1 MFPGSPVRLDDDLI
15 RRGLEVFGRGL
26 DLFRALPVLFDAL
39 AGNIPGSGVEVVD
52 ILFDDLFRGGLQ
64 LFRSDFDL
72 FDILL
77 EFFDGFPGKPF
88 GAFPNLFRT
97 FFELFRALPVR
108 IDSFVGEIPGFVHL
122 YIGEEAIGTGICAA
136 LRDTDLIES
145 THRGHGHCIAK
156 GADVNKMMAEIFG
169 KKDGLCHGKGGSMHI
184 ADFSVGMLGAN
195 GVVGGGYNLAT
206 GAALANKMV
215 LKNDTVSVVFFGD
228 GASNRGTFH
237 EAANVA
243 AAWKLP
249 VIFVNE
255 MNCWAS
261 TTPYRTT
268 TAVEN
273 ISDRAKGYNMPG
285 VIVDGQNVFEVYQA
299 AVEAV
304 ARARRGEGP
313 TFIEAK
319 TYRIEGHF
327 VGDPE
332 HYRKKEET
340 MEIFHR
346 TDPLKLFKTQ
356 CPEGMVFEQEE
367 LDGILSAA
375 REKIAR
381 AKEYAVS
388 CEYPDP
394 SEYLTDVYAE

>member
-1 MFPGSPVRLDDDLI
+1 M
-15 RRGLEVFGRGL
+15 LEVTKEQAKKFYETMCTIRC
-26 DLFRALPVLFDAL
+26 FEESVKK
-39 AGNIPGSGVEVVD
+39 
-52 ILFDDLFRGGLQ
+52 
-64 LFRSDFDL
+64 DFL
-72 FDILL
+72 I
-77 EFFDGFPGKPF
+77 
-88 GAFPNLFRT
+88 
-97 FFELFRALPVR
+97 
-108 IDSFVGEIPGFVHL
+108 GEIPGFVHL
-122 YIGEEAIGTGICAA
+122 YIGEEAIGTGICGA
-136 LRDTDLIES
+136 LRDTDFIES

-169 KKDGLCHGKGGSMHI
+169 RKTGLCKGKGGSMHI

-206 GAALANKMV
+206 GAALASKMI
-215 LKNDTVSVVFFGD
+215 LKNDNVSVVFFGD

-273 ISDRAKGYNMPG
+273 ISDRAHGYNMPG
-285 VIVDGQNVFEVYQA
+285 VIVDGQNVFEVYA
-299 AVEAV
+299 AAAEAVE
-304 ARARRGEGP
+304 RARRGEGP

-332 HYRKKEET
+332 LYRKKEET

-346 TDPLKLFKTQ
+346 TDPLKLFKDQ
-356 CPEGMVFEQEE
+356 CPDGIVFTQNE
-367 LDGILSAA
+367 LDDILTAA
-375 REKIAR
+375 RKKVAD
-381 AKEYAVS
+381 AKAYAVS
-388 CEYPDP
+388 CEFPEE
-394 SEYLTDVYAE
+394 SEFFKDVYVD